1 MDLAVQAYTFAV
13 MIVTGAL
20 LGILF
25 DCYRVAGSMLRVRG
39 RVTLVLDLIYW
50 VVATCIV
57 LASLV
62 LCNWL
67 ELRLYVFLGLI
78 GGAVSYYR
86 WLSRYVM
93 ALLLR
98 LAVWGGQ
105 LVAWSY
111 KVVWFVVIRPFSLV
125 MRLLLLPLV
134 KVRPPAARVWRKVK
148 QWELRQKK
156 PPV

>member
-67 ELRLYVFLGLI
+67 ELRLYVFLGLA
-78 GGAVSYYR
+78 GGAVGYYR

-98 LAVWGGQ
+98 LAVWGGR
-105 LVAWSY
+105 LLAWTY
-111 KVVWFVVIRPFSLV
+111 RAVWFVVIKPFGLV

-134 KVRPPAARVWRKVK
+134 KVRQPAAHVWRKVK
-148 QWELRQKK
+148 QWEIRQKK
-156 PPV
+156 PPL